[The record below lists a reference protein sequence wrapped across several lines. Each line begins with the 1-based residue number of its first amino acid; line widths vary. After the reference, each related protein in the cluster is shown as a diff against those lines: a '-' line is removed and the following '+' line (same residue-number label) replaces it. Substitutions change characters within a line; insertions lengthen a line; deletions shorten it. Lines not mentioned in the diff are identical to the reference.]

1 MNLPAFNYLLNPL
14 GYKNKIK
21 YKEKKMKALKYLSV
35 ILLTALFLMASPP
48 EFGRDV
54 DFFHG
59 YIIPRPVIKVGL
71 LTGLKQASIGAS
83 AGMKVYEVGNEYRL
97 LAEEA
102 SEVAIRVDRE
112 KLSEKFTLQIGQS
125 RNRQEAEMLA
135 TILNL
140 KLENGVTVS
149 SQSDSGG
156 PIYIIKYGEFLTRG
170 QALAAIKQ
178 LEDLDLKDVWI
189 LKEEISLPEPGTA
202 WLQIDH
208 RLLSLR
214 AEADL
219 YFIPAQQEGYLSLNG
234 RNYRGIFLLK
244 NTASG
249 LSLINILNL
258 EDYLK
263 GVVPLELSPDTFN
276 ALEALKA
283 QAVAA
288 RTYALKNRGRYRHL
302 GFDLTDTQSSQ
313 VYGGLSA
320 ERPLSNQAVEE
331 TIGEV
336 ITYKGQLIDA
346 LYTSTCGGM
355 TEDAENVFS
364 GQPVPYLK
372 SITCSLEK
380 QPEWLI
386 ETGQKVPAARIN
398 DRDISSQIAPLL
410 ALGLL
415 IPVNEPDYFAKA
427 ATGAEIENS
436 LAIASSLKKINSGQT
451 PQSPKLPSASVN
463 FIELSHWLIS
473 YFGWQEKAANFV
485 LESEAKYL
493 LQDSPQLSE
502 LKGNERKGLAYLIQ
516 SGIFP
521 SYLRQSNLK
530 GEVSRSE
537 WAYILEKSLSWLD
550 DFRHQGLFIA
560 AQGDQIEVMDG
571 GRGEK
576 RRLLVQP
583 DLYLLRKM
591 EEGIFPASRLNL
603 LGGEKITW
611 LEKEGQIKLLQV
623 DYPPPTNVLDRDSVF
638 NRWTERVRRDELE
651 KNIHRYYPHLGRL
664 LDLKVVRRG
673 RSNRVVSLQII
684 GDSQQVNLVGL
695 RIKWVLSLKDT
706 LFYLDREFDASGQLT
721 HFIFTGRG
729 WGHGVG
735 LCQVGAYGLARA
747 GASYQDILK
756 HYYHQV
762 KVEKID

>member
-1 MNLPAFNYLLNPL
+1 
-14 GYKNKIK
+14 
-21 YKEKKMKALKYLSV
+21 MKALKYLSG
-35 ILLTALFLMASPP
+35 IFLTAFFLMASPL

-59 YIIPRPVIKVGL
+59 YIIPHPVIKVGL
-71 LTGLKQASIGAS
+71 ITSLKQASIGAS
-83 AGMKVYEVGNEYRL
+83 AGMKVYEVGREYRL

-102 SEVAIRVDRE
+102 GEVAIRVDRE
-112 KLSEKFTLQIGQS
+112 KLSEKFTLQIGQT
-125 RNRQEAEMLA
+125 RDRQEAEMLA
-135 TILNL
+135 SIWNE
-140 KLENGVTVS
+140 KLETGVTVS
-149 SQSDSGG
+149 SQSG
-156 PIYIIKYGEFLTRG
+156 PVGLTYVIKYGEFLTRG

-178 LEDLDLKDVWI
+178 LEALGLKDVWI
-189 LKEEISLPEPGTA
+189 LQEEISLPEPGTA

-208 RLLSLR
+208 HLFSLR
-214 AEADL
+214 TDADL

-244 NTASG
+244 NTAGG

-288 RTYALKNRGRYRHL
+288 RTYALKNLGRYRRL

-320 ERPLSNQAVEE
+320 EHPLSNQAVEE
-331 TIGEV
+331 TTGEV
-336 ITYKGQLIDA
+336 ITYKGKLIDA

-372 SITCSLEK
+372 STTCSLEK

-386 ETGQKVPAARIN
+386 EAKQAIPAARIN
-398 DRDISSQIAPLL
+398 ERDISSQIAPLL

-415 IPVNEPDYFAKA
+415 SPGNEQDYFARPV
-427 ATGAEIENS
+427 TGAEIESS
-436 LAIASSLKKINSGQT
+436 LAAASSLKKINSRPTGHQGL
-451 PQSPKLPSASVN
+451 KLASSSVN
-463 FIELSHWLIS
+463 FIELGQWLIS

-493 LQDSPQLSE
+493 LQDSPQLAE
-502 LKGNERKGLAYLIQ
+502 LKSNERKGLAYLVQ

-530 GEVSRSE
+530 KEVSRAE
-537 WAYILEKSLSWLD
+537 WAYILEKSLYWLD
-550 DFRHQGLFIA
+550 DFQHQGLFIA
-560 AQGDQIEVMDG
+560 GQSNQIEVIEVEG
-571 GRGEK
+571 QEK
-576 RRLLVQP
+576 RLIVVPP
-583 DLYLLRKM
+583 DVYLLRKM
-591 EEGIFPASRLNL
+591 EEGTFPASRLNL

-611 LEKEGQIKLLQV
+611 LEKDGQIKLLQV

-638 NRWTERVRRDELE
+638 NRWTERVGRDELE
-651 KNIHRYYPHLGRL
+651 KNIHRYYPRLGRL
-664 LDLKVVRRG
+664 HDLKVIRRG
-673 RSNRVVSLQII
+673 RSKRVVSLQII
-684 GDSQQVNLVGL
+684 GDAQQVNLFGL
-695 RIKWVLSLKDT
+695 RIKWVLNLKDT
-706 LFYLDREFDASGQLT
+706 LFYVDREFDASGQLT

-747 GASYQDILK
+747 GASYQDIIK

-762 KVEKID
+762 KVEKIN

>member
-1 MNLPAFNYLLNPL
+1 
-14 GYKNKIK
+14 
-21 YKEKKMKALKYLSV
+21 MKALKYLSGV
-35 ILLTALFLMASPP
+35 FLTAFFLMASPL

-83 AGMKVYEVGNEYRL
+83 AGMKVYEVGHEDRL

-125 RNRQEAEMLA
+125 RNKQEAEMLA

-149 SQSDSGG
+149 SQSDPDG
-156 PIYIIKYGEFLTRG
+156 PVYVIKYGEFLTRG

-178 LEDLDLKDVWI
+178 LESLDLKDVWI
-189 LKEEISLPEPGTA
+189 IKEEISLPEPGTA

-208 RLLSLR
+208 RLLALR

-244 NTASG
+244 NTPGG
-249 LSLINILNL
+249 LTLINILNL

-276 ALEALKA
+276 ALQALKA

-288 RTYALKNRGRYRHL
+288 RTYALKNLGRYGHL

-331 TIGEV
+331 TVGEV

-364 GQPVPYLK
+364 GRPVPYLK
-372 SITCSLEK
+372 STTCSLEK
-380 QPEWLI
+380 HPEWLI
-386 ETGQKVPAARIN
+386 EARQTVPAARIN

-415 IPVNEPDYFAKA
+415 MPGNEPDYFDNPVS
-427 ATGAEIENS
+427 GAEIENS
-436 LAIASSLKKINSGQT
+436 LAAASSLKKINNRSTG
-451 PQSPKLPSASVN
+451 QSPKLPSASVN
-463 FIELSHWLIS
+463 FIELSRWLIS

-530 GEVSRSE
+530 KEVSRAE

-560 AQGDQIEVMDG
+560 GQSDQIEVRDEDC
-571 GRGEK
+571 REN
-576 RRLLVQP
+576 RQLVIQP

-591 EEGIFPASRLNL
+591 EEGTFPASRLNL
-603 LGGEKITW
+603 LGREKITW
-611 LEKEGQIKLLQV
+611 LEKDGQIKLLQV

-638 NRWTERVRRDELE
+638 NRWTERVERDELE
-651 KNIHRYYPHLGRL
+651 KNIHRYYPRLGRL
-664 LDLKVVRRG
+664 LDLKVIRRG

-706 LFYLDREFDASGQLT
+706 WFYIDREFDASGQLT